1 MKEIYKNNRKRF
13 CQSVKTK
20 TFSSAIFRGEEG
32 AIANHYRVAAIS
44 LHYIS
49 ALSHN
54 PFCCG
59 EKLLLP
65 NVIAL
70 EIKEPLLV
78 TFWPLSL
85 PKVLALTF
93 WQKRFMPVHFEVT
106 LPTSVFT
113 TTPEG
118 P

>member
-13 CQSVKTK
+13 CQSVETK

-32 AIANHYRVAAIS
+32 AIANHYRVAAIT

-59 EKLLLP
+59 EKLLLL

-70 EIKEPLLV
+70 GIKEPLLL

-85 PKVLALTF
+85 PKVLALPA
-93 WQKRFMPVHFEVT
+93 WQKQFMPVHFEVT
-106 LPTSVFT
+106 LPTS
-113 TTPEG
+113 G
-118 P
+118 LN